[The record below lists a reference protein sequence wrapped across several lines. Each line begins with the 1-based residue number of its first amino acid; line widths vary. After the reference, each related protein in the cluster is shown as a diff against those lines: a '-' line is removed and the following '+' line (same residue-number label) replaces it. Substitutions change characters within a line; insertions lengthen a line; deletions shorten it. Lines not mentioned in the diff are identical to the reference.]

1 MTVRKHYALLLSFLL
16 THVISW
22 AQLPVTRYEQ
32 SKGTETV
39 TYHEAIKA
47 WQQLDKA
54 SSKVLLQ
61 TMGPTDAGY
70 PLHLA
75 LVSNDGTT
83 NPNTWRQ
90 QNKVVI
96 LINNGIHPG
105 EPDGIDA
112 SILLVKDI
120 VAGKLQLPNNVALAI
135 IPVYNIG
142 GSLNRSPYYR
152 VDQNGPAEKGFR
164 GNSQN
169 LDLNRDFIKADAKES
184 ISFARIFHYVQPDI
198 FMDNHV
204 SNGADYQHV
213 MTLLSSQHNKLGGPM
228 GTYLHQVMEPALY
241 RLMQQK
247 GYDLLPYVNNFSE
260 RPETGWSAYWDSP
273 RYSSGYASLW
283 HCFAFVPETHMLK
296 PYPQRVDAT
305 YRLMQAMIVFA
316 AKEAA
321 AIKQVRRKQ
330 IEETLHMTQLPLR
343 YKLDRDRYQEIT
355 FKGYTATTKTSAVSG
370 LPRLYYDREQP
381 FEKQIRFYNYYTPTE
396 FVNKPT
402 AYLLP
407 QGWWKVV
414 ALLQA
419 NQIQMAPLRT
429 DTTITVEVYRISNYK
444 TANRPYE
451 GHYPHS
457 DVEVEKQVQQMRFRK
472 GDWLI
477 PMNQPGN
484 RFLMEVLEPRAEDS
498 YFVWNFFD
506 AILGQKEGFSGYVF
520 EETAAAF
527 LKQNPAVQQQLDERR
542 KTDTAFA
549 RNARAQLQLVYQLS
563 PYYEPDH
570 LRYPVYRIP

>member
-1 MTVRKHYALLLSFLL
+1 MLRFNAMLLLGLL
-16 THVISW
+16 LGSTSVL
-22 AQLPVTRYEQ
+22 AQLPVTRFEQ
-32 SKGTETV
+32 SQGKETV

-47 WQQLDKA
+47 WQQLDKISA
-54 SSKVLLQ
+54 KVTVQ

-75 LVSNDGTT
+75 LVSADGSAD
-83 NPNTWRQ
+83 PAIWRQ
-90 QNKVVI
+90 RNKVVL

-120 VAGKLQLPNNVALAI
+120 VSGKLQLPGNIALAI

-142 GSLNRSPYYR
+142 GSLNRSANYR
-152 VDQNGPAEKGFR
+152 VDQNGPTEKGFR

-184 ISFARIFHYVQPDI
+184 VSFARIFQYTQPDI
-198 FMDNHV
+198 FIDNHV

-228 GTYLHQVMEPALY
+228 GTYLHEVMEPALY
-241 RLMQQK
+241 RQMKEK

-273 RYSSGYASLW
+273 RYSSGYATLW
-283 HCFAFVPETHMLK
+283 HSFAFVPETHMLK

-305 YRLMQAMIVFA
+305 YKLMQVLIDVA
-316 AKEAA
+316 AREAGT
-321 AIKQVRRKQ
+321 IKQVRRKQ
-330 IEETLHMTQLPLR
+330 LQETLQMTQLPLR
-343 YKLDRDRYQEIT
+343 YTLNRERYQEIT
-355 FKGYTATTKTSAVSG
+355 FKGYEAGTKTSSISG
-370 LPRLYYDREQP
+370 LPRLYYNREQP
-381 FEKQIRFYNYYTPTE
+381 FEKQVRFFNYFTPTQ
-396 FVNKPT
+396 FVPKPS
-402 AYLLP
+402 AYILP
-407 QGWWKVV
+407 QGWWKVT

-419 NQIQMAPLRT
+419 NNIQMRPLQN
-429 DTTITVEVYRISNYK
+429 DTSITVEVYRIRDYK
-444 TANRPYE
+444 TATRPYE

-457 DVEVEKQVQQMRFRK
+457 DVQVEKQLQPLQFRK

-477 PMNQPGN
+477 PLNQPGN
-484 RFLMEVLEPRAEDS
+484 RFLMEVLEPHAEDS
-498 YFVWNFFD
+498 YFAWNFFD

-527 LKQNPAVQQQLDERR
+527 LEQKPEIRKQLEERR
-542 KTDTAFA
+542 NTDSAFA
-549 RNARAQLQLVYQLS
+549 RNARAHLQFVYQQS

>member
-1 MTVRKHYALLLSFLL
+1 MLRLYVMLLLGLLLSSRSVL
-16 THVISW
+16 

-32 SKGTETV
+32 SKGKETV
-39 TYHEAIKA
+39 TYHEAIRA
-47 WQQLDKA
+47 WQQLDKISA
-54 SSKVLLQ
+54 KVTVQ

-75 LVSNDGTT
+75 LVSADG
-83 NPNTWRQ
+83 NADPAIWRQ
-90 QNKVVI
+90 RNKVVL

-120 VAGKLQLPNNVALAI
+120 VSGKLQLPGNIALAI

-142 GSLNRSPYYR
+142 GSLNRSAHYR

-164 GNSQN
+164 GNAQN

-184 ISFARIFHYVQPDI
+184 VSFARIFHYIKPDI
-198 FMDNHV
+198 FIDNHV

-228 GTYLHQVMEPALY
+228 GAYLHEVMEPALY
-241 RLMQQK
+241 RQMKEK

-273 RYSSGYASLW
+273 RYSSGYATLW
-283 HCFAFVPETHMLK
+283 HSFAFVPETHMLK

-305 YRLMQAMIVFA
+305 YKLMQVFIDVA
-316 AKEAA
+316 AKEAGT
-321 AIKQVRRKQ
+321 IKKVRQKQ
-330 IEETLHMTQLPLR
+330 LQEALQMTKLPLR
-343 YKLDRDRYQEIT
+343 YTLDRERYQEIT
-355 FKGYTATTKTSAVSG
+355 FKGYEAGTSTSAISG
-370 LPRLYYDREQP
+370 LPRLYYNREQP
-381 FEKQIRFYNYYTPTE
+381 FEKQVRFFNYFTPAQ
-396 FVNKPT
+396 FVPKPS
-402 AYLLP
+402 AYILP
-407 QGWWKVV
+407 QGWWKVT

-419 NQIQMAPLRT
+419 NNIQMRSLRN
-429 DTTITVEVYRISNYK
+429 DTSITVEVYRIRDYK
-444 TANRPYE
+444 TATRPYE

-457 DVEVEKQVQQMRFRK
+457 EVQVEKQLQQLHFRK

-477 PMNQPGN
+477 PLNQPGN
-484 RFLMEVLEPRAEDS
+484 RFLMEVLEPHAEDS
-498 YFVWNFFD
+498 YFIWNFFD

-527 LKQNPAVQQQLDERR
+527 LEQKPEIRKQLEERR
-542 KTDTAFA
+542 NTDSAFA
-549 RNARAQLQLVYQLS
+549 RSARAQLQFVYQQS

>member
-1 MTVRKHYALLLSFLL
+1 MLRLKAFLLLCLL
-16 THVISW
+16 LNSQLLP
-22 AQLPVTRYEQ
+22 AQLPVTRFEQ
-32 SKGTETV
+32 SQGKETV

-54 SSKVLLQ
+54 SNKVRLK
-61 TMGPTDAGY
+61 TMGPSDAGY

-75 LVSNDGTT
+75 LVSGDGTAD
-83 NPNTWRQ
+83 PAVWRQ
-90 QNKVVI
+90 SNKVVL

-120 VAGKLQLPNNVALAI
+120 VAGKLKLPNNIALAI

-142 GSLNRSPYYR
+142 GSLNRSANYR

-184 ISFARIFHYVQPDI
+184 ASFARIFQYVQPDI

-213 MTLLSSQHNKLGGPM
+213 MTLLSSQHNKLGGAM
-228 GTYLHQVMEPALY
+228 GTYLHEVMEPALY
-241 RLMQQK
+241 RQMKEK

-273 RYSSGYASLW
+273 RYSSGYATLW

-305 YRLMQAMIVFA
+305 YKLMQVMIDFA
-316 AKEAA
+316 AREAS
-321 AIKQVRRKQ
+321 AIKQARRKQ
-330 IEETLHMTQLPLR
+330 LEDNQRMTQIPLR
-343 YKLDRDRYQEIT
+343 YSLNRERYQEIL
-355 FKGYTATTKTSAVSG
+355 FKGYEAATKPSTVSG
-370 LPRLYYDREQP
+370 LPRLFYDREKP
-381 FEKQIRFYNYYTPTE
+381 FEQKIRFFNYFNPTQ
-396 FVNKPT
+396 FVTKPT
-402 AYLLP
+402 AYILP
-407 QGWWKVV
+407 QGWWKVT

-419 NQIQMAPLRT
+419 NKIQMTPLLN
-429 DTTITVEVYRISNYK
+429 DTSITVEVYRIRDYK

-457 DVEVEKQVQQMRFRK
+457 DVQVEKQVQQVRFRK

-477 PMNQPGN
+477 PLNQPGN
-484 RFLMEVLEPRAEDS
+484 RFLMEVLEPQAEDS

-527 LKQNPAVQQQLDERR
+527 LEKNPEVRKQLEERR
-542 KTDTAFA
+542 MNDTTFA
-549 RNARAQLQLVYQLS
+549 RSGRAQLQFVYQQS
-563 PYYEPDH
+563 PFYEPAH
-570 LRYPVYRIP
+570 QRYPVYRVP

>member
-1 MTVRKHYALLLSFLL
+1 MTEKKQYALLLSFLL
-16 THVISW
+16 THVMAW
-22 AQLPVTRYEQ
+22 AQLPVTRYEL
-32 SKGTETV
+32 SKGTESV
-39 TYHEAIKA
+39 TYHEAIEA

-75 LVSNDGTT
+75 LVSNDGTA
-83 NPNTWRQ
+83 NPQTWRQ
-90 QNKVVI
+90 QNKIVI

-120 VAGKLQLPNNVALAI
+120 VAGKLQLPNHVALAI

-152 VDQNGPAEKGFR
+152 VDQNGPDEKGFR

-305 YRLMQAMIVFA
+305 YRLMQAMIEFA
-316 AKEAA
+316 AREAA
-321 AIKQVRRKQ
+321 TIKQVRRRQ
-330 IEETLHMTQLPLR
+330 IEETLRMTQLPLR

-381 FEKQIRFYNYYTPTE
+381 FEKQIRFYNYFTPTE
-396 FVNKPT
+396 FVSKPT
-402 AYLLP
+402 AYIIP

-506 AILGQKEGFSGYVF
+506 AILGQKEGFSSYVF

-527 LKQNPAVQQQLDERR
+527 LQQNPAVQQQLDERR

-549 RNARAQLQLVYQLS
+549 RNGRAQLQLVYQLS